1 MTGIKE
7 LTNVCILVYTN
18 VIKWRGHNKVGA
30 KVTIKQ
36 IAQLANVDV
45 STVSR
50 ALSGSNRVKYE
61 TRQEIMQIAERLNY
75 RPNSLARSLVNG
87 RTQSIGVVLP
97 EISNS
102 FYAGVISSLEPV
114 MVAAG
119 YSILLGL
126 SHYDSN
132 IQNSCLELFD
142 AKMVDGIIIF
152 PGISGKLWAKGCIKR
167 LRAPVVMLDY
177 DADESRTD
185 IVASDHIAG
194 VRLGVE
200 YLVGL
205 GHKRIAFVTDD
216 VTTNERL
223 EAFVDSTRRHGLD
236 VSDHIIRSEVK
247 YERGG
252 YESVQRLF
260 TGENPPTAVF
270 CANDYM
276 GIGVMKALSERGL
289 RVPEDVSVMG
299 FDDSTLMNYL
309 QCPLTT
315 IRQHKHRLGEE
326 AGKLLLERMSA
337 IARGEESPY
346 TKITIQPE
354 LVVRS
359 STGPCRE

>member
-1 MTGIKE
+1 MLEIAE
-7 LTNVCILVYTN
+7 
-18 VIKWRGHNKVGA
+18 GA
-30 KVTIKQ
+30 RKMDSKVTIKQ
-36 IAQLANVDV
+36 IAQMANVDV

-61 TRQEIMQIAERLNY
+61 TRQEILEIAEKLNY

-87 RTQSIGVVLP
+87 KTQSIGVVLP

-102 FYAGVISSLEPV
+102 FYAGVISSLEKV

-126 SHYDSN
+126 SHYDSD
-132 IQNSCLELFD
+132 IENSCLELFD
-142 AKMVDGIIIF
+142 AKMVDGIVIF
-152 PGISGKLWAKGCIKR
+152 SGISERLWTEDCNKR

-177 DADESRTD
+177 GADESRAD

-223 EAFVDSTRRHGLD
+223 EAFVDSTCRHGLN
-236 VSDHIIRSEVK
+236 VSDYIIRSEIK
-247 YERGG
+247 YELGG
-252 YESVQRLF
+252 YETVQRLF
-260 TGENPPTAVF
+260 SGENPPTAVF
-270 CANDYM
+270 CANDYI
-276 GIGVMKALSERGL
+276 GIGVMKGLFERGL
-289 RVPEDVSVMG
+289 RIPEDVSVMG

-326 AGKLLLERMSA
+326 AGKLLLKRMLE
-337 IARGEESPY
+337 IERGEKTPY
-346 TKITIQPE
+346 TRITIQPE